1 MAFLLVLFVVGLL
14 AGLGVMR
21 ADGLASRRLLL
32 AFLLPCGLLC
42 GLMIAS
48 VVGAWQ
54 AGRSGLG
61 LLLVAMLVAYTA
73 AGNSWV
79 ANQLARQVEGRYL
92 ATDPL
97 EAGTFD
103 AVILLGGSTAIAPS
117 GRAAVSLSG
126 DRVVLAARMYHAGK
140 AKMIVCTGTTAG
152 PDGAA
157 DGELEASRE
166 VLQSLGVPAD
176 KILQVP
182 SRSTEEDIAGAA
194 ELLKEKQ
201 WKSVGLITSAW
212 HMRRAIQL
220 AESAELNLTPLPA
233 DFLSHDSPFQWRDI
247 VPSPTAL
254 TITQRMIKEMLA
266 SEVSK

>member
-1 MAFLLVLFVVGLL
+1 MDGSGLRSGSRSGLAFLLVLFVVGLL

-32 AFLLPCGLLC
+32 AFLLPCGLLW

-48 VVGAWQ
+48 VIGAWQ

-220 AESAELNLTPLPA
+220 AESAEL
-233 DFLSHDSPFQWRDI
+233 
-247 VPSPTAL
+247 
-254 TITQRMIKEMLA
+254 
-266 SEVSK
+266 